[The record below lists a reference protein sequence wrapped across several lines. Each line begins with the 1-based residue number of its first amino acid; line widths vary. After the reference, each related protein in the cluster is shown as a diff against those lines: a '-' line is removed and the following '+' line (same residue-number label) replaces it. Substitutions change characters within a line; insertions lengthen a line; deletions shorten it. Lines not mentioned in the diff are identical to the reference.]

1 MSAEAKY
8 SVLIRPLPEEEG
20 GGWLAIV
27 PDLPGCL
34 SDGDTPTEALANVED
49 AVESWLATATKHG
62 VPVPEPDSFLSLA
75 FSQEIP
81 DEVRRQA
88 ERIAR
93 EVRGESPCQKPD
105 QHLLHA
111 VYAQLARAAIQRA
124 RN

>member
-8 SVLIRPLPEEEG
+8 SVLIRALPEEEG

-34 SDGDTPTEALANVED
+34 SDGDPPAEALANVED
-49 AVESWLATATKHG
+49 AVETRATATKHG

-75 FSQEIP
+75 FPQEIP
-81 DEVRRQA
+81 DDVRRQA

-93 EVRGESPCQKPD
+93 EVRSASPCEEPD

-124 RN
+124 SN

>member
-8 SVLIRPLPEEEG
+8 SVLLRALPEQEG

-34 SDGDTPTEALANVED
+34 SDGDTPTEALANVGD
-49 AVESWLATATKHG
+49 AVETWLAAAAKHG
-62 VPVPEPDSFLSLA
+62 VSVPEPDSFLSLA
-75 FSQEIP
+75 FPQEVP
-81 DEVRRQA
+81 DDVRHQA

-93 EVRGESPCQKPD
+93 EVGGESACQKPD

-111 VYAQLARAAIQRA
+111 VYAQLARAALQRTS
-124 RN
+124 N